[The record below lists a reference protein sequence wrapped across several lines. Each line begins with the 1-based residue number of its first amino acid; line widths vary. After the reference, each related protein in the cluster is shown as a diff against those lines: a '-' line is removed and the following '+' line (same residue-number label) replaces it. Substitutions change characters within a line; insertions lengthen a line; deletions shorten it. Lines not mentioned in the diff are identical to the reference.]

1 MPAMMMY
8 LLVMTRLDDVL
19 VSDDQTRYY
28 GLWSLL
34 YSKLGIYMMI
44 SSTIDDGWFTFSTL
58 LS

>member
-44 SSTIDDGWFTFSTL
+44 SSTIDDGWFTFSAL

>member
-1 MPAMMMY
+1 MMY

-44 SSTIDDGWFTFSTL
+44 SSTIDDGWFTFSAL